1 MFEIALAV
9 GVSVGA
15 GLALLWLTLDL
26 QRSVED
32 RRIEQAVLAIAIAYG
47 AREQDYAA
55 LTKQGL
61 FAALTLQDAMTAR
74 GIGLHVGSDPSEW
87 CADFVGTQR
96 QPAVAVGR
104 CEETS
109 DSLLVWATPATNTVH
124 PFDSLSR
131 RSFTDLTTSN
141 GSP

>member
-26 QRSVED
+26 HHSVED

-47 AREQDYAA
+47 AREQDFAA
-55 LTKQGL
+55 LAKQGL

-74 GIGLHVGSDPSEW
+74 GIGLHVSSDPSEW
-87 CADFVGTQR
+87 CADFLGAQQ

-109 DSLLVWATPATNTVH
+109 DGLLVWTAPATNVVE
-124 PFDSLSR
+124 PFDSVVR
-131 RSFTDLTTSN
+131 RSFIDLTAKK